1 MAYQNLNQYNY
12 RKIGLKPV
20 NEITDF
26 CLADDARDFNQ
37 EVIFSPLLI
46 AEDDGNRMPFKFDF
60 NSTGTTISPL
70 VDDFRYDTVVS
81 ENFYNPDNIDPNF
94 CPKTTEICDVGLTG
108 IDNGLTKEMSG
119 ITMTAFTGLYT
130 TTAETYNRYIYDRR
144 FKMHPISG
152 NTTPEN
158 RLWNDDSYSY
168 GLSYV
173 NAGGDI
179 GTVAQLNGGF
189 YQGFYKLQGYDYE
202 VLPTRMSQGWT
213 VEMMLKYRFT
223 GDTNV
228 GLNARYPENKGT
240 FFFMGSRAE
249 NKFYHYADGSPSSDT
264 GYTRVTSGLTCMH
277 TCGCSITGGTG
288 ADCIPVYQPSGVT
301 SSNCNCGCPCS
312 CSTEASVK
320 ELDPLYDGVSNA
332 MSIRFSGDTGNP
344 RVCVKEYLITGSCI
358 PSGSCLT
365 ATTFVTGV
373 TTVEWCSTRG
383 IFEDCKFTPYIN
395 LEHWVQID
403 AVFERNAYY
412 DCKDLDYLGGLGQIE
427 KEVFTASSANN
438 SVSLVIPPITH
449 EEGYDDYKPAK
460 TTEVHINDLWLQ
472 EREYRLGKLK
482 VFVNGKLLMVCE
494 DFEEIIPRPLNTYK
508 ERQVGVPFNI
518 SVGGGTQGL
527 KDNLTFSGGCPAE
540 LSEIVYQQD
549 PECLTTEDLDNTIYS
564 GLSTN
569 IYLEEIFG
577 GSFIGAI
584 SAFRMY
590 VEPLDAS
597 EVKHNFRLLK
607 TKYGLLDPDCPDCAI
622 IVPFNDLTYLV
633 IPDEDLVYLIIPDD
647 DLGYILIP
655 ENDLT
660 YEIIL
665 ETTTPT
671 PTPTNTPTETP
682 TNTPTETPTNTPT
695 VTQTQTPTNTPSVT
709 NTNTT
714 TPTQTATVT
723 QTPTNTPTNTLT
735 PSPTATVGLTPTAT
749 QTQTSTPTE
758 TPTNTPTE
766 TVTSTPTETPTN
778 TPSETAS
785 STPTPTPTETPTNTV
800 TPTPTETPT
809 PTPTLPNEGFL
820 LQEDLFMIL
829 QEDGFGILIEPIQAT
844 PTPTPTHTQTP
855 TPTVG
860 TVTIELEGEY
870 SPGSINALY
879 IATANTTL
887 NSDVEIFFV
896 DELGTTTGSPISLSG
911 SVIITSGSS
920 VGTSYYTIAGDY
932 DELNKVSNF
941 SGITY
946 VVTGSSINVQV
957 NTNSVF
963 DVTPTPTETTT
974 NTPTPSVTPTNTNT
988 STSTPTTTPT
998 TTPIDLNDG
1007 LILDIDAFNTSSYPG
1022 SGTTVQS
1029 LVGSYP
1035 HTLTNGASYQ
1045 EVDCIK
1051 YFDLSSLGYSL
1062 LANTPGPTLPT
1073 TGYTYVSWAKI
1084 QTNSTIFRTLFR
1096 TSPLDHPILV
1106 EQGTDNLGFWDNNGD
1121 NFMDSGYDVTSI
1133 EEVWVQYSVVGD
1145 NSTSIFYINNTQVG
1159 STVNGGAGGNL
1170 HNVIGNTGGTVGSDQ
1185 YWGDVSTVKLYGR
1198 KLSLYE
1204 ISQLYDEYKDRYTGV
1219 CPTPTVTPTNTTT
1232 PTPTV
1237 TPTNTVSPTPSPTP
1251 TPTNTVTPTTTTTLT
1266 STVTPTPSST
1276 PSIVTSNL
1284 QLYLSPGS
1292 YSGSGSVWDTSIGLI
1307 DATLT
1312 GSPSYNLSSGFT
1324 FNGTTQY
1331 GRISSVDGVTNFT
1344 GPQNYTVEIWFRPD
1358 SGQPSATLSTIF
1370 EKWNQTSQS
1379 RYPYVF
1385 RFNETS
1391 GTVQV
1396 AAYDGTNNP
1405 TTSIAGFST
1414 GEWYQSVGVY
1424 DFGTQILTQYKNG
1437 VSGSTV
1443 SLVGLGN
1450 IGNTSSVGIGHR
1462 ISTAG
1467 GTQFMFKGTIAIVR
1481 IYDNSLTDAEVLQ
1494 NFNADKSKYGL

>member
-1 MAYQNLNQYNY
+1 MAYQNINQYNY

-130 TTAETYNRYIYDRR
+130 TTAETYNRYSYDRR

-152 NTTPEN
+152 NTTPQN
-158 RLWNDDSYSY
+158 RLWNDNSYSY
-168 GLSYV
+168 GLNYV

-213 VEMMLKYRFT
+213 VEMLLKYQFT

-277 TCGCSITGGTG
+277 TCGCTITGGTG

-427 KEVFTASSANN
+427 KEVFTATSANN
-438 SVSLVIPPITH
+438 SVSLVVPPITH
-449 EEGYDDYKPAK
+449 EEGYDGYKPAK

-482 VFVNGKLLMVCE
+482 IFVNGKLLMVCE

-682 TNTPTETPTNTPT
+682 TNTPTETPTNTPS
-695 VTQTQTPTNTPSVT
+695 VTQTQTPSNTPSIT
-709 NTNTT
+709 NTNTP
-714 TPTQTATVT
+714 TPTQTSTVT
-723 QTPTNTPTNTLT
+723 QTPTNTSTSTLT

-749 QTQTSTPTE
+749 ETPTSTPTE

-766 TVTSTPTETPTN
+766 TATSTPTETPTN
-778 TPSETAS
+778 TP
-785 STPTPTPTETPTNTV
+785 TETPTNT
-800 TPTPTETPT
+800 PTHTSTST

-855 TPTVG
+855 TPTPSS
-860 TVTIELEGEY
+860 TETFFLLFEDD
-870 SPGSINALY
+870 S
-879 IATANTTL
+879 IATAEN
-887 NSDVEIFFV
+887 NDNIE
-896 DELGTTTGSPISLSG
+896 
-911 SVIITSGSS
+911 
-920 VGTSYYTIAGDY
+920 
-932 DELNKVSNF
+932 
-941 SGITY
+941 
-946 VVTGSSINVQV
+946 
-957 NTNSVF
+957 
-963 DVTPTPTETTT
+963 
-974 NTPTPSVTPTNTNT
+974 
-988 STSTPTTTPT
+988 
-998 TTPIDLNDG
+998 IDL
-1007 LILDIDAFNTSSYPG
+1007 
-1022 SGTTVQS
+1022 
-1029 LVGSYP
+1029 
-1035 HTLTNGASYQ
+1035 
-1045 EVDCIK
+1045 
-1051 YFDLSSLGYSL
+1051 
-1062 LANTPGPTLPT
+1062 
-1073 TGYTYVSWAKI
+1073 
-1084 QTNSTIFRTLFR
+1084 
-1096 TSPLDHPILV
+1096 
-1106 EQGTDNLGFWDNNGD
+1106 
-1121 NFMDSGYDVTSI
+1121 
-1133 EEVWVQYSVVGD
+1133 
-1145 NSTSIFYINNTQVG
+1145 
-1159 STVNGGAGGNL
+1159 
-1170 HNVIGNTGGTVGSDQ
+1170 
-1185 YWGDVSTVKLYGR
+1185 
-1198 KLSLYE
+1198 
-1204 ISQLYDEYKDRYTGV
+1204 
-1219 CPTPTVTPTNTTT
+1219 
-1232 PTPTV
+1232 
-1237 TPTNTVSPTPSPTP
+1237 
-1251 TPTNTVTPTTTTTLT
+1251 
-1266 STVTPTPSST
+1266 
-1276 PSIVTSNL
+1276 
-1284 QLYLSPGS
+1284 
-1292 YSGSGSVWDTSIGLI
+1292 
-1307 DATLT
+1307 
-1312 GSPSYNLSSGFT
+1312 
-1324 FNGTTQY
+1324 
-1331 GRISSVDGVTNFT
+1331 
-1344 GPQNYTVEIWFRPD
+1344 
-1358 SGQPSATLSTIF
+1358 
-1370 EKWNQTSQS
+1370 
-1379 RYPYVF
+1379 
-1385 RFNETS
+1385 
-1391 GTVQV
+1391 
-1396 AAYDGTNNP
+1396 
-1405 TTSIAGFST
+1405 
-1414 GEWYQSVGVY
+1414 
-1424 DFGTQILTQYKNG
+1424 
-1437 VSGSTV
+1437 
-1443 SLVGLGN
+1443 
-1450 IGNTSSVGIGHR
+1450 
-1462 ISTAG
+1462 
-1467 GTQFMFKGTIAIVR
+1467 
-1481 IYDNSLTDAEVLQ
+1481 
-1494 NFNADKSKYGL
+1494 

>member
-1 MAYQNLNQYNY
+1 MAYQNINQYNY

-60 NSTGTTISPL
+60 NSTGTTISPS

-130 TTAETYNRYIYDRR
+130 TTAETYNRYSYDRR

-152 NTTPEN
+152 NTTPQN
-158 RLWNDDSYSY
+158 RLWNDNSYSY
-168 GLSYV
+168 GLNYV

-213 VEMMLKYRFT
+213 VEMLLKYQFT

-277 TCGCSITGGTG
+277 TCGCTITGGTG

-427 KEVFTASSANN
+427 KEVFTATSANN
-438 SVSLVIPPITH
+438 SVSLVVPPITH
-449 EEGYDDYKPAK
+449 EEGYDGYKPAK

-472 EREYRLGKLK
+472 QREYRLGKLK
-482 VFVNGKLLMVCE
+482 IFVNGKLLMVCE

-660 YEIIL
+660 YEIIS

-671 PTPTNTPTETP
+671 PTPTNTPSETPTNTPTNTPSETPTNTPTQTETPSPTPTTTNTETP
-682 TNTPTETPTNTPT
+682 TPTNTETPTETPTNTPT
-695 VTQTQTPTNTPSVT
+695 N
-709 NTNTT
+709 
-714 TPTQTATVT
+714 
-723 QTPTNTPTNTLT
+723 
-735 PSPTATVGLTPTAT
+735 
-749 QTQTSTPTE
+749 TSTPT
-758 TPTNTPTE
+758 
-766 TVTSTPTETPTN
+766 S
-778 TPSETAS
+778 
-785 STPTPTPTETPTNTV
+785 
-800 TPTPTETPT
+800 
-809 PTPTLPNEGFL
+809 TLPDNGFL
-820 LQEDLFMIL
+820 VQENFFIIL
-829 QEDGFGILIEPIQAT
+829 QEDESVILIEPIQAT
-844 PTPTPTHTQTP
+844 PTPTPTQ
-855 TPTVG
+855 
-860 TVTIELEGEY
+860 
-870 SPGSINALY
+870 
-879 IATANTTL
+879 
-887 NSDVEIFFV
+887 
-896 DELGTTTGSPISLSG
+896 
-911 SVIITSGSS
+911 
-920 VGTSYYTIAGDY
+920 
-932 DELNKVSNF
+932 
-941 SGITY
+941 
-946 VVTGSSINVQV
+946 
-957 NTNSVF
+957 
-963 DVTPTPTETTT
+963 
-974 NTPTPSVTPTNTNT
+974 
-988 STSTPTTTPT
+988 TTTPT
-998 TTPIDLNDG
+998 VT
-1007 LILDIDAFNTSSYPG
+1007 NTS
-1022 SGTTVQS
+1022 
-1029 LVGSYP
+1029 
-1035 HTLTNGASYQ
+1035 
-1045 EVDCIK
+1045 
-1051 YFDLSSLGYSL
+1051 
-1062 LANTPGPTLPT
+1062 
-1073 TGYTYVSWAKI
+1073 
-1084 QTNSTIFRTLFR
+1084 
-1096 TSPLDHPILV
+1096 
-1106 EQGTDNLGFWDNNGD
+1106 
-1121 NFMDSGYDVTSI
+1121 
-1133 EEVWVQYSVVGD
+1133 
-1145 NSTSIFYINNTQVG
+1145 
-1159 STVNGGAGGNL
+1159 
-1170 HNVIGNTGGTVGSDQ
+1170 
-1185 YWGDVSTVKLYGR
+1185 
-1198 KLSLYE
+1198 
-1204 ISQLYDEYKDRYTGV
+1204 
-1219 CPTPTVTPTNTTT
+1219 TTT

-1237 TPTNTVSPTPSPTP
+1237 TGTPTNTPTPTQTETTSNRILFWDFSNPISYSGTTTVFDLENNSNGTIMNSPLSGSTGCGTYVDFNGISQYIYSDTNLAPLFTGVSPNKSEVTSIFMWIYPEGDGVIVSEVGAANSLDGWHTSIIEMVSGTLKFGLWDGNINGVVTSSISTPFNDWYYIGMTYDGSTLTAYVNGLNAGSLTFNRVAPYNSGAGLFYLLAHEDSTNMGDGGFGDYRIGSFEIYTTSLSLSQINLNYTTTSVNYICPTP
-1251 TPTNTVTPTTTTTLT
+1251 TPT
-1266 STVTPTPSST
+1266 VTPTPTST
-1276 PSIVTSNL
+1276 PVQPVTNNLVLYYDPSNP
-1284 QLYLSPGS
+1284 SS
-1292 YSGSGSVWDTSIGLI
+1292 YSGSGTVINDLSGNGLSGTMSNITFTSPYFSFNGSSSQISVPDNALLEPGSGDWSIEFWVNHSVIAGLSRI
-1307 DATLT
+1307 LIAKTDGGLAQDWGYGLRTA
-1312 GSPSYNLSSGFT
+1312 GNGNT
-1324 FNGTTQY
+1324 FMEIGNGTTSLQSSMTTLTTNTWY
-1331 GRISSVDGVTNFT
+1331 QVVGVWTNVSSDSLTLYLNGNLIGSISHSFTSVKN
-1344 GPQNYTVEIWFRPD
+1344 
-1358 SGQPSATLSTIF
+1358 
-1370 EKWNQTSQS
+1370 
-1379 RYPYVF
+1379 
-1385 RFNETS
+1385 
-1391 GTVQV
+1391 
-1396 AAYDGTNNP
+1396 
-1405 TTSIAGFST
+1405 TTSPLYIGSFNGGQFSQWLN
-1414 GEWYQSVGVY
+1414 GRMGV
-1424 DFGTQILTQYKNG
+1424 
-1437 VSGSTV
+1437 
-1443 SLVGLGN
+1443 
-1450 IGNTSSVGIGHR
+1450 
-1462 ISTAG
+1462 
-1467 GTQFMFKGTIAIVR
+1467 VR
-1481 IYDNSLTDAEVLQ
+1481 MYNKSLTGLEVLQ
-1494 NFNADKSKYGL
+1494 NFNADKTKYGL